1 MRISDYQDYLHAL
14 SNEGLK
20 KEIYSLVH
28 GSVDQIKCWVEIS
41 RRNLTI
47 PRKTWKYEKSTEEH
61 DHDNDLREEMHQS
74 AVEAQRYEDSVI
86 NIFSE

>member
-1 MRISDYQDYLHAL
+1 MRIADYQDYLHAL

-20 KEIYSLVH
+20 KELESLVH
-28 GSVDQIKCWVEIS
+28 GSVDQIKCWVEIT

-47 PRKTWKYEKSTEEH
+47 PRKTWTYEKSTEEH
-61 DHDNDLREEMHQS
+61 DHDNDLREEMHQDKI
-74 AVEAQRYEDSVI
+74 EAERYENSII